1 MITPDTHALFV
12 HLTNTPD
19 ALPVHFQVFQ
29 RLTVS
34 PVSYALL
41 GGANNGFRGF
51 GYTDQ
56 CRPAAMVSDCS
67 GRASHIDI
75 ETVEAEFA
83 DDMCCFIKVFRL
95 ASEYLCHDG
104 PFRGRVEKIAEDAV
118 ATTPEPFDIGKLSQH
133 HVGASIETMHGA
145 AWSVS
150 DAIHRGKG
158 NGRLLSGIPKR
169 SY

>member
-12 HLTNTPD
+12 HLTNAPD
-19 ALPVHFQVFQ
+19 TLRVHFQVFQ

-41 GGANNGFRGF
+41 CGANNGFCGF

-56 CRPAAMVSDCS
+56 CRPAAMVSDCF

-75 ETVEAEFA
+75 KTVEAEFA
-83 DDMCCFIKVFRL
+83 DDMCRFIKVFRL
-95 ASEYLCHDG
+95 AAEYLCHNG

-118 ATTPEPFDIGKLSQH
+118 AAAPEAFGVGKLCQH
-133 HVGASIETMHGA
+133 NVGASIEAMHSA
-145 AWSVS
+145 AWRVS
-150 DAIHRGKG
+150 DSVHGSKRRYA
-158 NGRLLSGIPKR
+158 LL
-169 SY
+169 